1 MALLGRILL
10 GIALALLALV
20 LLLLFLPI
28 RLRVSW
34 DRGDAC
40 VSVRFGPARLPHS
53 PPGESG
59 SPEEEKTRKREKK
72 QKKKKETEPKAA
84 GEKGKKRF
92 SINRDQLVY
101 TLETLPSILGRAL
114 RRVGRR
120 VRIAPLKVYVLV
132 AGTDPAETAVLYGR
146 LTAALEAGL
155 PLLHRVIH
163 IREQDIRLF
172 PDFQG
177 EEMDLIA
184 DVGISLR
191 LWDLLVIGL
200 CAGGS
205 LMKWFINL
213 RKLSDKPQNK
223 KKTEPKTAGEAG
235 VA

>member
-34 DRGDAC
+34 DRGGAC
-40 VSVRFGPARLPHS
+40 VAVRFGPARLPLY

-59 SPEEEKTRKREKK
+59 PLEEE

-101 TLETLPSILGRAL
+101 TLETLPPILGRAL

-132 AGTDPAETAVLYGR
+132 AGTDPADTAVLYGR

-155 PLLHRVIH
+155 PLLHRMIH

-205 LMKWFINL
+205 LMRWFINL

>member
-1 MALLGRILL
+1 MTLLGRILL
-10 GIALALLALV
+10 WIALALLALV

-34 DRGDAC
+34 DQGDAG
-40 VSVRFGPARLPHS
+40 VNARFGPVQLPIY
-53 PPGESG
+53 PPKESEQ
-59 SPEEEKTRKREKK
+59 PKEE
-72 QKKKKETEPKAA
+72 KKKKARKKKGTEPQVA

-101 TLETLPSILGRAL
+101 TLETLPPILGRAL
-114 RRVGRR
+114 RRVGQR

-132 AGTDPAETAVLYGR
+132 AGADPADTAVLYGR

-155 PLLHRVIH
+155 PLLHRAIH

-172 PDFQG
+172 PDFQE

-184 DVGISLR
+184 DVGISIR

-200 CAGGS
+200 CAGGG
-205 LMKWFINL
+205 LIRWFIQL

-223 KKTEPKTAGEAG
+223 EKKTEPKTAGEAG
-235 VA
+235 AA